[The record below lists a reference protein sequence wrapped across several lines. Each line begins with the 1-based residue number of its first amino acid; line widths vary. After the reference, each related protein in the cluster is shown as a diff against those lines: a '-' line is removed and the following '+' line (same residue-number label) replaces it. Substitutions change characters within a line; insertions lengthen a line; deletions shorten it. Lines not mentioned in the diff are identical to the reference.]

1 MDDIETTRH
10 QLDDQLRSAVAS
22 DPLHALAAIGGVRRD
37 LAARQGE
44 GVRAAVQQ
52 HTWGEIGAA
61 LGLTKQAAHKR
72 LGKEWAATMK
82 GELATAV
89 QAYKTAARSGP
100 AEEATAARVRM
111 DALIAEFK
119 GASRRRK

>member
-1 MDDIETTRH
+1 
-10 QLDDQLRSAVAS
+10 V
-22 DPLHALAAIGGVRRD
+22 IGGVRRD

-44 GVRAAVQQ
+44 AVRAAVQQ
-52 HTWGEIGAA
+52 HTWGEIGSA

-82 GELATAV
+82 GELETAV
-89 QAYKTAARSGP
+89 HAYKTAARSGP
-100 AEEATAARVRM
+100 AEEATAARARM